1 MSSQKMTEK
10 EIYGSFDELE
20 HFLDIDL
27 CEYLTED
34 EDDVFDNF
42 MMLLPKLEKEDKLL
56 HGLYQ
61 MIFLSIDINCYSLAQ
76 RLYDYMTNDGT
87 VPIGEKTNAFL
98 YYCLHKNNRRG
109 VLECLAR
116 SIVNVDEV
124 DDIPFEEVVNI
135 LG

>member
-1 MSSQKMTEK
+1 MTQE
-10 EIYGSFDELE
+10 EVYGSFDELE

-27 CEYLTED
+27 CEYLTENED
-34 EDDVFDNF
+34 EIFHNF
-42 MMLLPKLEKEDKLL
+42 MTILPKLEKEDKIL

-61 MIFLSIDINCYSLAQ
+61 MIFLSIDINCYSLTQ
-76 RLYDYMTNDGT
+76 RLYEYMTNGN
-87 VPIGEKTNAFL
+87 PESIGEKTNAFL

-116 SIVNVDEV
+116 SIINKDEI
-124 DDIPFEEVVNI
+124 DDIPFEDVVNI